1 MKQLIR
7 RGANSYPRQHVH
19 QWRRLH
25 PQLYSWQP
33 APSIGTV
40 ATVYNR
46 TNLRTIVSQLRSS
59 PHHGSLDLDI
69 SKYRVQSGLAGYLLE
84 PNLVR
89 HVGRQSSMG
98 ESHQVNR
105 DNGDTREFLVNYSI

>member
-1 MKQLIR
+1 ME
-7 RGANSYPRQHVH
+7 
-19 QWRRLH
+19 QWRRVH

-40 ATVYNR
+40 ATLYNR
-46 TNLRTIVSQLRSS
+46 TNLRTVVSQLRSS
-59 PHHGSLDLDI
+59 PQIGSLDLDI
-69 SKYRVQSGLAGYLLE
+69 SKYRGQSGLAGYLLE

-98 ESHQVNR
+98 GSHQRDR
-105 DNGDTREFLVNYSI
+105 DNGDVREFLVDYSI